1 MVVNVDEARRDD
13 ETGTIDRPVA
23 GLRGLCAN
31 GNDRIAHDAHVRH
44 AQRGASAVSHLG
56 AHDRPGCGRLSVPD
70 LHEAGHGE
78 RKHRDP
84 KREIPQTHAR
94 LVYPSTRTHSD
105 VPPRPGPAQRLTR
118 EAPTM
123 TLVRIATAVV
133 LASALL
139 MPATAQESTADK
151 VPARLTAERVAALP
165 AAQRPAWTAYLEAS
179 DATRAADRAAM
190 DGELRTAGRT
200 QLTRAP
206 LGPSMDPWL
215 DKTDGWYASD
225 DARRIADA
233 VISYQ
238 APSGGWSKRLDF
250 AAGSRQPGQGYSA
263 EGDWSYVATFD
274 NDATVS
280 QMQFLS
286 RVFDAAGRT
295 TDQVAFERGLAY
307 ILRAQY
313 PNGCWPQGYP
323 LAGSYHDAATFND
336 DAMANVIG
344 LLDAVAQGRHRIVGA
359 DRRERRACQRD
370 EGYRVRPRGAGPRRR
385 CSHGLGRTTRC
396 AHTRARRRARLR
408 ACGNRRR
415 RQCPHR
421 RTVDDAAAQRR
432 GNPDGG

>member
-1 MVVNVDEARRDD
+1 
-13 ETGTIDRPVA
+13 
-23 GLRGLCAN
+23 
-31 GNDRIAHDAHVRH
+31 
-44 AQRGASAVSHLG
+44 
-56 AHDRPGCGRLSVPD
+56 
-70 LHEAGHGE
+70 
-78 RKHRDP
+78 
-84 KREIPQTHAR
+84 
-94 LVYPSTRTHSD
+94 
-105 VPPRPGPAQRLTR
+105 
-118 EAPTM
+118 M

-139 MPATAQESTADK
+139 VPATAQESTADK

-165 AAQRPAWTAYLEAS
+165 SAQRPAWTAYLEAS
-179 DATRAADRAAM
+179 DATRAADRAAL

-215 DKTDGWYASD
+215 DKTDGWYASE

-238 APSGGWSKRLDF
+238 SPSGGWSKRLDF

-286 RVFDAAGRT
+286 RVFDAAGKT
-295 TDQVAFERGLAY
+295 SDQAAFARGLAY

-313 PNGCWPQGYP
+313 PNGCWPQSYP

-344 LLDAVAQGRHRIVGA
+344 LLDAVAQGRHRIAGA
-359 DRRERRACQRD
+359 DRREVARASATRGISCVLAAQV
-370 EGYRVRPRGAGPRRR
+370 RVDGVRTAWGAQHDALTLAPVGARAYEHAGIDAGASARIVELLMTRPRSDAAIRTAVDGAVAWFRATAMHGYAYEKGELVARAGAGPLWPRFSEIGTNRAIFGNR
-385 CSHGLGRTTRC
+385 DAIVRYNLSEIVPERKYGYGWYTTRP
-396 AHTRARRRARLR
+396 ARVL
-408 ACGNRRR
+408 
-415 RQCPHR
+415 
-421 RTVDDAAAQRR
+421 DAISRWQE
-432 GNPDGG
+432 